1 MIRNMPYRAKHN
13 NSNEWIYGYYAA
25 KKSTTYCFESDYHNF
40 PVETEHY
47 IIQERMTD
55 WSLPNEFRLYRVNG
69 DTVCR
74 NTGCVDQ
81 DSNPIFENDIAFKV
95 VETFAEDANGN
106 KLKCFRKNICGVV
119 KYKNGAFGVETEEN
133 GSGQFLCFFED
144 CCKVIGNIYDNPELV
159 EKLNE
164 RTTDKETT
172 KDA

>member
-1 MIRNMPYRAKHN
+1 MNKNLPYRAKLKN
-13 NSNEWIYGYYAA
+13 PDKWMYGYYAA
-25 KKSTTYCFESDYHNF
+25 KQSTTYCIKEDYENF

-47 IIQERMTD
+47 IITERMTD
-55 WSLPNEFRLYRVNG
+55 WGFPNEFHLYEVNG
-69 DTVCR
+69 NTVCR

-81 DSNPIFENDIAFKV
+81 DNTPIFENDIVFKV
-95 VETFAEDANGN
+95 VEKIVEDVNGN

-144 CCKVIGNIYDNPELV
+144 NCKVIGNIYDNPELL

-164 RTTDKETT
+164 QTKNKEAT